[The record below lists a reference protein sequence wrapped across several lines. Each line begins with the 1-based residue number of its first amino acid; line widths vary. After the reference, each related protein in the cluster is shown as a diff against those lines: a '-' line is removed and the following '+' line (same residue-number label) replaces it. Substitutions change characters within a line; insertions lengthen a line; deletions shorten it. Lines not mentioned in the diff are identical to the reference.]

1 MSSEIQFWIDR
12 LNSLVDGPQASMR
25 LVGFGAAAIAP
36 LKHFLFSGAP
46 HGVFQPRQWVVEA
59 LGALEAKDVLFE
71 YLARDDHI
79 SDPVVRHGEDA
90 VRNTAARLI
99 ARWKTDKVFQLLL
112 SLTDKRVLP
121 GVIWGLGEFRRAEAL
136 PRLEQALED
145 DVARPAAEEAFVK
158 FGVTAAGTLVS
169 AATRRIMNEDEEVP
183 SSLLRRRSAAKIL
196 SETGLGNS
204 FWPRLL
210 PLLNE
215 SDPELVVHAA
225 KLSVVVG
232 SELDKKLAVSALL
245 RILPYA
251 PWYVRED
258 GAGCLNALYYLG
270 ENLVEQEIA
279 RRLARSPQERAADNA
294 LIILL
299 RLRKV
304 RKVRV
309 LASHA
314 DTCLN

>member
-1 MSSEIQFWIDR
+1 MQSEIRIWIDR
-12 LNSLVDGPQASMR
+12 LNSLVDGPQASMQ
-25 LVGFGAAAIAP
+25 LVEVGAAAIAP
-36 LKHFLFSGAP
+36 LKQYLLAGTP
-46 HGVFQPRQWVVEA
+46 RGIFQPRQWAVEA
-59 LGALEAKDVLFE
+59 LAALGAKDVLFE
-71 YLARDDHI
+71 YMARDDHI
-79 SDPVVRHGEDA
+79 SDAVIRHGEDA

-99 ARWKTDKVFQLLL
+99 ARWKTDEVFQLLL

-121 GVIWGLGEFRRAEAL
+121 GMIWGLGEFRRAEAL

-145 DVARPAAEEAFVK
+145 DVARPAAEESLAK
-158 FGVTAAGTLVS
+158 FGETAADTLVS
-169 AATRRIMNEDEEVP
+169 AATRRVMNEDEEVP

-196 SETGLGNS
+196 AESGLGSS

-210 PLLNE
+210 PLLDG
-215 SDPELVVHAA
+215 SDPELVVNAA
-225 KLSVVVG
+225 KLAVVVG
-232 SELDKKLAVSALL
+232 SELDKKLTVRALL
-245 RILPYA
+245 RILPDT

-258 GAGCLNALYYLG
+258 AAGCLDALYYLG
-270 ENLVEQEIA
+270 ENLVEEEIA
-279 RRLARSPQERAADNA
+279 RRLARSPQERALDNA

-299 RLRKV
+299 RL